1 MEANRFTLRNL
12 PIRFKMFGIY
22 ALLFTI
28 AMAVGGWILYYEVSR
43 IISDN
48 IENELTAA
56 TTNISNT
63 VQTAAQASIKNYL
76 RAVAEKNRDIVTALY
91 AAHTA
96 GRLTLEAAKAEARR
110 VLFSQTIGKTGY
122 IYCLN
127 SEGTAIEHPLAGVAG
142 VNFSEYD
149 FIAEQ
154 VRRKEGYLEYEWQ
167 NPGDPKP
174 RSKALYMTYFEPWD
188 WIISV
193 SSYRDEFRQLINI
206 SDFKERIMA
215 LKFGQ
220 TGYSYVIDGKGQAIV
235 HPFLSGELYN
245 AQDANGQYIIRRQC
259 ETKSGKLYYDWRNPG
274 ETISRKKIVIYNY
287 IPEYDWIVGA
297 TGYLEEFYAPL
308 NAIRV
313 TVFTTLVVLL
323 GIVLVTTLSIAGSIT
338 RPLRQLEKQLAA
350 GARGNLTGRMAIRNR
365 DEIGNLAVYYNDFM
379 DRLQQYSL
387 KLEAEVAERRKTAEA
402 LQKSEEKYRTI
413 LESIEDGYFEL
424 DLPGR
429 LDFFNDA
436 MTRISGYTRPV
447 LATMAYDQITAPA
460 DRPRIAA
467 LIERVQQDGESLR
480 ALDWTLQRPDGTLC
494 YAETSLSAI
503 RGGDGRIEGV
513 RGVLRDLT
521 EKRAS
526 QEALRLSEE
535 MFSKAFRSSPS
546 GIFIA
551 RIGDHQVINANDSF
565 LQVIGQTH
573 RHVVG
578 KRLTELHFFRKA
590 DDLQRLVQALRDQ
603 GSVRDMELSF
613 VNAEGEARTGI
624 VSAETVRI
632 WGEACML
639 CAVEDLTETQRLERE
654 IIDISES
661 ERQQVGQ
668 YLHDDLCS
676 HLLGIEVLHKV
687 LRQKLSASGYPEL
700 AAVDRIRDLI
710 REAITKTRR
719 ISRGLCPVNIAE
731 NGLELILR
739 ELCGDIQEIYGVAC
753 NFELDQQVVLED
765 IVMSTHI
772 YYIAREAAYNAVKH
786 GRADTITLSL
796 KHHGTYAELQIRDNG
811 QGIPKSLKLTG
822 MGIRI
827 MHYRAR
833 RIGADLG
840 ARRLGDTGSLVSLCF
855 RLPGQEETAP

>member
-1 MEANRFTLRNL
+1 MQTKRFTLRNL

-22 ALLFTI
+22 SLLFTI
-28 AMAVGGWILYYEVSR
+28 AMAVGGWIIYFEVSR

-48 IENELTAA
+48 IENELTSA
-56 TTNISNT
+56 TTTILST

-76 RAVAEKNRDIVTALY
+76 RAVAEKNRDIVAALY
-91 AAHTA
+91 TEHAA
-96 GRLTLEAAKAEARR
+96 GRLSVEAAKAAARK
-110 VLFSQTIGKTGY
+110 VLFSQPIGQTGY

-127 SEGTAIEHPLAGVAG
+127 SQGTAIEHPLAGVAG

-149 FIAEQ
+149 FITEQ
-154 VRRKEGYLEYEWQ
+154 VRRKEGYLEYEWR
-167 NPGDPKP
+167 NPGDAKP
-174 RSKALYMTYFEPWD
+174 RAKALYMTYFEPWD

-215 LKFGQ
+215 LKFGK
-220 TGYSYVIDGKGQAIV
+220 TGYSYVIDGKGQAVV
-235 HPFLSGELYN
+235 HPFLSGELYD

-259 ETKSGKLYYDWRNPG
+259 ETKNGKIFYDWRNPG
-274 ETISRKKIVIYNY
+274 ETASRKKIVIYNY

-297 TGYLEEFYAPL
+297 TGYLDEFYAPL
-308 NAIRV
+308 KAIRV
-313 TVFTTLVVLL
+313 TVFTTLVILL
-323 GIVLVTTLSIAGSIT
+323 AIVLVTTLSISGSIT

-350 GARGNLTGRMAIRNR
+350 GAQGNLTGRMAIRNR
-365 DEIGNLAVYYNDFM
+365 DEIGKLGIYYNDFM
-379 DRLQQYSL
+379 ERLQQYSS

-402 LQKSEEKYRTI
+402 LQK
-413 LESIEDGYFEL
+413 
-424 DLPGR
+424 
-429 LDFFNDA
+429 
-436 MTRISGYTRPV
+436 
-447 LATMAYDQITAPA
+447 
-460 DRPRIAA
+460 
-467 LIERVQQDGESLR
+467 
-480 ALDWTLQRPDGTLC
+480 
-494 YAETSLSAI
+494 
-503 RGGDGRIEGV
+503 
-513 RGVLRDLT
+513 
-521 EKRAS
+521 
-526 QEALRLSEE
+526 SEE

-551 RIGDHQVINANDSF
+551 RIGDHRVINANESF
-565 LQVIGQTH
+565 LQLIGQTY

-578 KRLTELHFFRKA
+578 KTLTELHFFRNA

-603 GSVRDMELSF
+603 GSVRDMELAFITS
-613 VNAEGEARTGI
+613 EGEARTGI

-632 WGEACML
+632 WGETCML
-639 CAVEDLTETQRLERE
+639 CAMEDLTETQRLERE

-687 LRQKLSASGYPEL
+687 LRQKLSAGGYAEL

-710 REAITKTRR
+710 REAIAKTRR

-739 ELCGDIQEIYGVAC
+739 ELCGDIQEIYGVTC

-765 IVMSTHI
+765 IVMATHI

-796 KHHGTYAELQIRDNG
+796 KHHGTYAELRIQDNG

-833 RIGADLG
+833 RIGAELG

-855 RLPGQEETAP
+855 PLPNKEESSS

>member
-1 MEANRFTLRNL
+1 MEAKRFTFRNL

-22 ALLFTI
+22 ALLFTM
-28 AMAVGGWILYYEVSR
+28 AMAVGGWIIYFKVSR

-48 IENELTAA
+48 IENELTSA
-56 TTNISNT
+56 TTTILST

-76 RAVAEKNRDIVTALY
+76 RAVAEKNREIVAALY
-91 AAHTA
+91 AEHAA
-96 GRLTLEAAKAEARR
+96 GRRSLEDAKSAART
-110 VLFSQTIGKTGY
+110 VLFSQTIGETGY

-127 SEGTAIEHPLAGVAG
+127 SQGTAIEHPLSGVAG

-149 FIAEQ
+149 FIIEQ
-154 VRRKEGYLEYEWQ
+154 VRRKEGYLEYDWQ
-167 NPGDPKP
+167 NPGEAQP
-174 RSKALYMTYFEPWD
+174 RAKALYMIYFEPWD

-215 LKFGQ
+215 LQFGK
-220 TGYSYVIDGKGQAIV
+220 TGYSYVIDGQGQAII
-235 HPFLSGELYN
+235 HPYLSGELYN
-245 AQDANGQYIIRRQC
+245 AQDADGHYIIRRQC
-259 ETKSGKLYYDWRNPG
+259 ETKSGKLIYNWQNPG
-274 ETISRKKIVIYNY
+274 ETQSRKKIVIYNH

-297 TGYLEEFYAPL
+297 TGYLDEFYAPL
-308 NAIRV
+308 KALRV
-313 TVFTTLVVLL
+313 TIFTTLVVVLA
-323 GIVLVTTLSIAGSIT
+323 IVLVTTLSIAGSIT

-350 GARGNLTGRMAIRNR
+350 GAQGNLTGRMAIRSR
-365 DEIGNLAVYYNDFM
+365 DEIGKLGIYYNDFM
-379 DRLQQYSL
+379 ERLEQYSS

-402 LQKSEEKYRTI
+402 LQK
-413 LESIEDGYFEL
+413 
-424 DLPGR
+424 
-429 LDFFNDA
+429 
-436 MTRISGYTRPV
+436 
-447 LATMAYDQITAPA
+447 
-460 DRPRIAA
+460 
-467 LIERVQQDGESLR
+467 
-480 ALDWTLQRPDGTLC
+480 
-494 YAETSLSAI
+494 
-503 RGGDGRIEGV
+503 
-513 RGVLRDLT
+513 
-521 EKRAS
+521 
-526 QEALRLSEE
+526 SEE

-551 RIGDHQVINANDSF
+551 RIGDHRVINANDSF
-565 LQVIGQTH
+565 LQLIGQTH

-578 KRLTELHFFRKA
+578 KNLTELQFFRNA

-603 GSVRDMELSF
+603 GSVRDMELAF
-613 VNAEGEARTGI
+613 ITAEGEARTGI

-632 WGEACML
+632 WGEPCML
-639 CAVEDLTETQRLERE
+639 CAMEDLTETQRLERE
-654 IIDISES
+654 IIDISEM

-687 LRQKLSASGYPEL
+687 LRQKLGAIGYPEL

-710 REAITKTRR
+710 REAIAKTRR

-731 NGLELILR
+731 SGLELILR
-739 ELCGDIQEIYGVAC
+739 ELCGDIQEIYGVTC
-753 NFELDQQVVLED
+753 NFELDRQVVLED
-765 IVMSTHI
+765 VGVATHI

-796 KHHGTYAELQIRDNG
+796 KHHGTSAELQIRDNG
-811 QGIPKSLKLTG
+811 RGIPKSLKLTG

-855 RLPGQEETAP
+855 RLPQIEESSS

>member
-1 MEANRFTLRNL
+1 MEAKRFTFRNL

-22 ALLFTI
+22 ALLFTL
-28 AMAVGGWILYYEVSR
+28 AMAIGGWIIYYKVSR

-48 IENELTAA
+48 IENELTSA
-56 TTNISNT
+56 TTTILST

-76 RAVAEKNRDIVTALY
+76 RAVAEKNREIVAALH
-91 AAHTA
+91 AEHAA
-96 GRLTLEAAKAEARR
+96 GRRTVEAAKAAARTM
-110 VLFSQTIGKTGY
+110 LFSQTIGQTGY

-127 SEGTAIEHPLAGVAG
+127 SQGTAVEHPLAGVAG

-149 FIAEQ
+149 FIIEQ

-167 NPGDPKP
+167 NPGDTRP
-174 RSKALYMTYFEPWD
+174 RSKALYMIYFEPWD

-215 LKFGQ
+215 LQFGK
-220 TGYSYVIDGKGQAIV
+220 TGYSYVIDGQGQAII
-235 HPFLSGELYN
+235 HPYLSGELYN
-245 AQDANGQYIIRRQC
+245 AQDADGQYIIRRQC
-259 ETKSGKLYYDWRNPG
+259 ETKSGKLIYNWQNPG
-274 ETISRKKIVIYNY
+274 ESQSRKKIVIYNH

-297 TGYLEEFYAPL
+297 TGYLDEFYAPL
-308 NAIRV
+308 KALRV
-313 TVFTTLVVLL
+313 TIFTTLVLVLA
-323 GIVLVTTLSIAGSIT
+323 IVLVTTLSIAGSIT

-350 GARGNLTGRMAIRNR
+350 GAQGNLTGRMAIRSR
-365 DEIGNLAVYYNDFM
+365 DEIGKLGIYYNDFM
-379 DRLQQYSL
+379 ERLEQYSS

-402 LQKSEEKYRTI
+402 LQK
-413 LESIEDGYFEL
+413 
-424 DLPGR
+424 
-429 LDFFNDA
+429 
-436 MTRISGYTRPV
+436 
-447 LATMAYDQITAPA
+447 
-460 DRPRIAA
+460 
-467 LIERVQQDGESLR
+467 
-480 ALDWTLQRPDGTLC
+480 
-494 YAETSLSAI
+494 
-503 RGGDGRIEGV
+503 
-513 RGVLRDLT
+513 
-521 EKRAS
+521 
-526 QEALRLSEE
+526 SEE

-551 RIGDHQVINANDSF
+551 RIGDHRVINANDSF
-565 LQVIGQTH
+565 LELIGRTH

-578 KRLTELHFFRKA
+578 KNLTELQFFRNA

-603 GSVRDMELSF
+603 GSVRDMELAF
-613 VNAEGEARTGI
+613 ITAEGEARTGI

-632 WGEACML
+632 WGEPCML
-639 CAVEDLTETQRLERE
+639 CAMEDLTETQRLERE
-654 IIDISES
+654 IIDISEM

-687 LRQKLSASGYPEL
+687 LRQKLGAIEYPEL

-710 REAITKTRR
+710 REAIAKTRR

-731 NGLELILR
+731 SGLELILR
-739 ELCGDIQEIYGVAC
+739 ELCGDIQEIYGVTC
-753 NFELDQQVVLED
+753 NFELDRQVLLED
-765 IVMSTHI
+765 VGVATHI

-796 KHHGTYAELQIRDNG
+796 KHHGTSAELQIRDNG
-811 QGIPKSLKLTG
+811 QGMPKSLKLTG

-855 RLPGQEETAP
+855 RLPQIEESSS

>member
-1 MEANRFTLRNL
+1 MEANRPMLRNL
-12 PIRFKMFGIY
+12 PIRFKLFGTY
-22 ALLFTI
+22 ALLFTL
-28 AMAVGGWILYYEVSR
+28 AMAVGGWIIYFEVSR

-48 IENELTAA
+48 IENELTGA
-56 TTNISNT
+56 TNAILNT
-63 VQTAAQASIKNYL
+63 VQTAAQASVRNYL
-76 RAVAEKNRDIVTALY
+76 RAVAEKNREIVAALY
-91 AAHTA
+91 AEHVA
-96 GRLTLEAAKAEARR
+96 GRLSLETAKAEARK
-110 VLFSQTIGKTGY
+110 VLFSQTIGQTGY
-122 IYCLN
+122 IYCLD
-127 SEGTAIEHPLAGVAG
+127 SRGTAVEHPLAGVAG
-142 VNFSEYD
+142 VNFSEYG
-149 FIAEQ
+149 FITEQ

-174 RSKALYMTYFEPWD
+174 RSKALYMIYFEPWD

-215 LKFGQ
+215 FQFGKS
-220 TGYSYVIDGKGQAIV
+220 GYSYVIDGKGQVIV
-235 HPFLSGELYN
+235 HPYLTGELY
-245 AQDANGQYIIRRQC
+245 DARDEDGQYIIRRQC
-259 ETKSGKLYYDWRNPG
+259 ETKNGQLIYKWRNPG
-274 ETISRKKIVIYNY
+274 ETQPRMKIVIYSY

-297 TGYLEEFYAPL
+297 TGYLDEFHAPL
-308 NAIRV
+308 KAIRA
-313 TVFTTLVVLL
+313 TILTTLVVLL

-350 GARGNLTGRMAIRNR
+350 GAQGNLSGRLAIRNR

-379 DRLQQYSL
+379 DRLQHYSQ

-402 LQKSEEKYRTI
+402 LQKSEE
-413 LESIEDGYFEL
+413 
-424 DLPGR
+424 
-429 LDFFNDA
+429 
-436 MTRISGYTRPV
+436 
-447 LATMAYDQITAPA
+447 
-460 DRPRIAA
+460 
-467 LIERVQQDGESLR
+467 
-480 ALDWTLQRPDGTLC
+480 
-494 YAETSLSAI
+494 
-503 RGGDGRIEGV
+503 
-513 RGVLRDLT
+513 
-521 EKRAS
+521 
-526 QEALRLSEE
+526 

-551 RIGDHQVINANDSF
+551 RLGGHQVINANDSF
-565 LQVIGQTH
+565 LQLIGRTH
-573 RHVVG
+573 RHVMG
-578 KRLTELHFFRKA
+578 KTLTELQFFRNA
-590 DDLQRLVQALRDQ
+590 DDLQRLVRTLAEQ
-603 GSVRDMELSF
+603 GSLRDMELAF
-613 VNAEGEARTGI
+613 VTSEGEARTGI
-624 VSAETVRI
+624 VSAETVHI
-632 WGEACML
+632 WGESCML

-687 LRQKLSASGYPEL
+687 LRQKLGAIGYPEL

-710 REAITKTRR
+710 REAIAKTRR

-739 ELCGDIQEIYGVAC
+739 ELCGDIQEIYGVTC
-753 NFELDQQVVLED
+753 DFELDQQVVLED
-765 IVMSTHI
+765 IVMATHI

-811 QGIPKSLKLTG
+811 RGIPKSLKLTG

-833 RIGADLG
+833 RIGAELG

-855 RLPGQEETAP
+855 PLPNKEETLS